1 MNADVTART
10 NGTTRSPDATGAAA
24 VPTRPAEIASNPRR
38 DSVVT
43 DARTPPSLKRLMR
56 RPSNPRTFYPARPL
70 RRGVDVLAGAILTD
84 AGFVRGSVSIE
95 DGVVIDVSRK
105 VPRDA
110 LGEGVVV
117 PAFTNAHTHVA
128 DAIVREELKG
138 SLEDIVAPPQ
148 GLKHRALAAA
158 KDDDLVDGMRSMV
171 RVMARTGVARF
182 WDFREGGLPG
192 VRLLLRAALGGP
204 VAPMVLGRPARI
216 EYRRE
221 EVDAILRVAD
231 GIGISSALDWPRD
244 EVEKLATHARRAGKA
259 FAVHASERVREDI
272 DGVLDL
278 KPAFLVHMLEAT
290 DADLERTADAGV
302 PVVSCPRSNVF
313 FGKVPD
319 LPRLLRAGLAVHLG
333 TDNAMVNSPSIL
345 REMEFAYKVSRLR
358 GGISA
363 RDAVTMALRG
373 KNGIRGP
380 ADLGIRAGD
389 PADLVVFDVPREGD
403 PFAALLRAAES
414 DIALVYVGGRTW
426 QRKRVA
432 KARRR
437 TPGTSRSRTR

>member
-1 MNADVTART
+1 MTA
-10 NGTTRSPDATGAAA
+10 
-24 VPTRPAEIASNPRR
+24 
-38 DSVVT
+38 
-43 DARTPPSLKRLMR
+43 LKRF
-56 RPSNPRTFYPARPL
+56 NPGDPVSSLPPTFYPVPPH
-70 RRGVDVLAGAILTD
+70 RRGVDILAGAILTED
-84 AGFVRGSVSIE
+84 GFVRGSVSIE
-95 DGVVIDVSRK
+95 DGIIVGVSKQAPPDPLAKGVVI
-105 VPRDA
+105 
-110 LGEGVVV
+110 

-128 DAIVREELKG
+128 DAIVREELTG
-138 SLEDIVAPPQ
+138 SLEEIVAPPH
-148 GLKHRALAAA
+148 GLKHRILASA
-158 KDDDLVDGMRSMV
+158 KDEDVVDGMRGMV
-171 RVMARTGVARF
+171 QVMARTGVARF

-204 VAPMVLGRPARI
+204 VVPTVLGRPARI
-216 EYRRE
+216 EYHRE

-244 EVEKLATHARRAGKA
+244 EVSKLAAHARHAGKA
-259 FAVHASERVREDI
+259 FAVHCSERVREDI
-272 DGVLDL
+272 DDVLDL

-290 DADLERTADAGV
+290 DADLERTADAGI

-319 LPRLLRAGLAVHLG
+319 LPRFLRHGLTVHLG

-363 RDAVTMALRG
+363 RDAGTMALRG

-426 QRKRVA
+426 PRRRVA

-437 TPGTSRSRTR
+437 TPATSRSRTRGTGDIHSRYRWLL

>member
-1 MNADVTART
+1 MTALNRF
-10 NGTTRSPDATGAAA
+10 NPAAL
-24 VPTRPAEIASNPRR
+24 VS
-38 DSVVT
+38 SL
-43 DARTPPSLKRLMR
+43 PP
-56 RPSNPRTFYPARPL
+56 TFYPVPPHRC
-70 RRGVDVLAGAILTD
+70 GVDILAGAILTED
-84 AGFVRGSVSIE
+84 GFVRGSVSIE
-95 DGVVIDVSRK
+95 EGVIVGVSKQVPANPLVTGVVI
-105 VPRDA
+105 
-110 LGEGVVV
+110 

-128 DAIVREELKG
+128 DAIVREELTG
-138 SLEDIVAPPQ
+138 SLEDLVAPPR
-148 GLKHRALAAA
+148 GLKHRVLAAA
-158 KDDDLVDGMRSMV
+158 KDVDLVEGMRGMID
-171 RVMARTGVARF
+171 VMSRTGVAGF

-192 VRLLLRAALGGP
+192 VRLLLRAAIGSS
-204 VAPMVLGRPARI
+204 VAPTILGRPARI

-221 EVDAILRVAD
+221 EVDAILRAAD

-244 EVEKLATHARRAGKA
+244 EVEKLAAHVHRSGKVFATHC
-259 FAVHASERVREDI
+259 SERVREDI
-272 DGVLDL
+272 DDVLDL

-302 PVVSCPRSNVF
+302 TVVSCPRSNVF

-319 LPRLLRAGLAVHLG
+319 LPRFLRAGLAVHLG

-363 RDAVTMALRG
+363 RDAGTMALRG

-389 PADLVVFDVPREGD
+389 PADLVVFDIPREGD
-403 PFAALLRAAES
+403 PVAALLRAAES

-426 QRKRVA
+426 PRRRVA

-437 TPGTSRSRTR
+437 TPATSRSRTRGTGDIHSRYRWLL